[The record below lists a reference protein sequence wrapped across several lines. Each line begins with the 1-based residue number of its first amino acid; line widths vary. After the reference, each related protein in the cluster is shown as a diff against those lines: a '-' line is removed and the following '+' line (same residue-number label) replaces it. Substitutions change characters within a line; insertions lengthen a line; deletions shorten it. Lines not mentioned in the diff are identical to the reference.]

1 MFINCKKAL
10 EFTNPEGGKFTV
22 PQNYIGSVPNWV
34 TKTWLYKA
42 ACSDG
47 TITFIGSPQNEQD
60 SEDEELT
67 ELRELAKEQGIKNFQ
82 NMKKN
87 TLQKKIEEA
96 QKNKKNEDKKEMP
109 ENGQVNSGDGNSNSE
124 VTP

>member
-47 TITFIGSPQNEQD
+47 TITFIGSPQDEQD
-60 SEDEELT
+60 NEDEELT
-67 ELRELAKEQGIKNFQ
+67 ELREIAKELDIKNFQ
-82 NMKKN
+82 NMRKN
-87 TLQKKIEEA
+87 TLKKKIEEA
-96 QKNKKNEDKKEMP
+96 QKLKETEEPKNT
-109 ENGQVNSGDGNSNSE
+109 SE
-124 VTP
+124 TE